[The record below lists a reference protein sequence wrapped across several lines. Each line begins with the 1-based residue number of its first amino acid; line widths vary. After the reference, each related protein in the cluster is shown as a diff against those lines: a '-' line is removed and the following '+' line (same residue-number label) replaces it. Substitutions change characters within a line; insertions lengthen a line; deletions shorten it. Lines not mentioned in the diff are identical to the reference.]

1 MTDEQI
7 RDYVSENRELLAEV
21 LREGDD
27 PYARA
32 CALVLLKHGGDERD
46 IEAIKKEVEKLC

>member
-7 RDYVSENRELLAEV
+7 QDYVSENRELLAEV

-46 IEAIKKEVEKLC
+46 IEAIKEEVEKLC